1 MSDNTLAMT
10 MQIAAHRA
18 ALSKAAQRIDELEA
32 QLALTKMLYAKD
44 LQDITVAL
52 NDSDTDE
59 AFTIINRR
67 LNDAGTEIDITD
79 DDVLDAIRNF
89 DSKTGSKGAA

>member
-32 QLALTKMLYAKD
+32 QLALTKMLYARD
-44 LQDITVAL
+44 LIKIREALSDEYLDVANDIIDNRL
-52 NDSDTDE
+52 MND
-59 AFTIINRR
+59 
-67 LNDAGTEIDITD
+67 GTEIDISTD
-79 DDVLDAIRNF
+79 DVVDAIRNF
-89 DSKTGSKGAA
+89 DKTTGSKGAA